1 MKIETRPQQTQKS
14 DEKFMKDSSHQ
25 DHAHEL
31 VKRDVGELKEMG
43 LTKEEIV
50 DKMAFKGFL
59 KTDTDRKILD
69 SVIKQQRVRED
80 PELYRKRTE
89 AKARSQAE
97 IDYFIRQSDE
107 TNCREMEEARRR
119 PKKYF

>member
-1 MKIETRPQQTQKS
+1 MKIETRPQKTQKS
-14 DEKFMKDSSHQ
+14 DEKFMKDDAHQ
-25 DHAHEL
+25 QHAHEL